1 MVNYGKSMIYK
12 LCCKDTSITDIY
24 IGSTTNFN
32 RRKQQH
38 KTSCNCITSKKYNRK
53 VYKFIREHGG
63 FENWDIILIENV
75 KVETKRELEKEE
87 RRVMEEL
94 KPSLNSIKSF
104 LDDEERRIKRNQ
116 ISSKYNIKTQDKYK
130 QKFNCDCGGKYTY
143 KSSSIHNKTKKHL
156 DFISQ

>member
-32 RRKQQH
+32 RRKQEH
-38 KTSCNCITSKKYNRK
+38 KHKCNKPTSKLYNSK
-53 VYKFIREHGG
+53 VYTFIREQGG

-87 RRVMEEL
+87 RRVMDEL

-104 LDDEERRIKRNQ
+104 LDVEERRIKRNQ